1 MHREALR
8 LLFSKSRVLILLSL
22 VGLSGCVVEPDYY
35 NIATVPSPGGR
46 LLARWYQHSGGSGAA
61 SEDRVT
67 IHAPTEVFSPKLPYV
82 FAGISAGKLK
92 MVWVSDT
99 ELAIAYPSNTAV
111 TKALA
116 EWKGVRIAY
125 KEDPHMS
132 RYIGQPDSR

>member
-1 MHREALR
+1 MRQ
-8 LLFSKSRVLILLSL
+8 LFGKSRVLIVLSL
-22 VGLSGCVVEPDYY
+22 VGFAGCVVEPDYY
-35 NIATVPSPGGR
+35 NIAVVPSPSGH
-46 LLARWYQHSGGSGAA
+46 LLARWYQHSDGSGIG

-67 IHAPTEVFSPKLPYV
+67 IHAPNEIFSPKLPCV

-92 MVWVSDT
+92 IVWASDT
-99 ELAIAYPSNTAV
+99 ELAITYPSNTTV

-125 KEDPHMS
+125 KEDPHMN